1 MADVDARDRHGAP
14 FGSDAALMDQAL
26 RMARRGLG
34 TTAPNPSVGA
44 VVHDPGRGVI
54 VGRGVTQPGG
64 RPHAEPEALRAA
76 GAAARGAT
84 MAVTLEPC
92 SHHGRSPPCVD
103 AILGAGVD
111 RVVYA
116 LVDPD
121 PRVAGRGLAL
131 LNAAGVA
138 LVRATHAQIE
148 EAAWITRGH
157 IMRVLE
163 RRPFVQLKLAL
174 GPTGRIA
181 TARDGA
187 PVWVTGPI
195 ARAHGHRLR
204 AEADAIVVGTGTVL
218 ADDPDLTCRLP
229 GMVGRSPLRIVV
241 GRRPVPPSARLRWNA
256 ADVPVLQTVPTPR
269 AGGGRDED
277 SDVRATIGLDSVADL
292 PVAQVAG
299 QVWIPSLI
307 DALTSL
313 GMTRLLVEGG
323 PDLWRSFAR
332 HRMVDELVV
341 FHARDGDGRPASF
354 GRVTEAIDWYCPELP
369 VRVVERRAVG
379 CDDMFIARVTSSR
392 PMPATDDRAF

>member
-1 MADVDARDRHGAP
+1 MADGDDRDRTGAP
-14 FGSDAALMDQAL
+14 FGSDVALMNQAL
-26 RMARRGLG
+26 YMARRGLG

-44 VVHDPGRGVI
+44 VVYDPERGVI

-64 RPHAEPEALRAA
+64 RPHAEPEAIQSA

-103 AILGAGVD
+103 AILSAGIA

-131 LNAAGVA
+131 LNAAGVKV
-138 LVRATHAQIE
+138 VRATHAQIE

-229 GMVGRSPLRIVV
+229 GMMGRSPLRIVV
-241 GRRPVPPSARLRWNA
+241 GRRRVPPLARLLANA
-256 ADVPVLQTVPTPR
+256 ADVPVFQTVPTPR
-269 AGGGRDED
+269 AGGDART
-277 SDVRATIGLDSVADL
+277 SDVRATIEPDTVADL
-292 PVAQVAG
+292 PVAQVGG

-307 DALTSL
+307 DALTNL

-323 PDLWRSFAR
+323 PELWRSFAR
-332 HRMVDELVV
+332 HRMVDEVVV
-341 FHARDGDGRPASF
+341 FHARDGAGRPASF

-379 CDDMFIARVTSSR
+379 CDDMFVARVMPPG
-392 PMPATDDRAF
+392 PMPATDDRAV